1 MVLVLDS
8 CDSLFEVEGCF
19 RSYLVNHPSK
29 LLPLLG
35 PDVRRCLG
43 DGFLHVV
50 VGVYHVMTELMD
62 ANKKSST
69 SCLKSPKTPEM
80 CVFPLNVKR
89 VLEGFTIV

>member
-1 MVLVLDS
+1 MLPRLD
-8 CDSLFEVEGCF
+8 
-19 RSYLVNHPSK
+19 
-29 LLPLLG
+29 

-50 VGVYHVMTELMD
+50 VGVYHDMTELMD

-80 CVFPLNVKR
+80 CVFSLNVKR
-89 VLEGFTIV
+89 VLGSFTNLQLPRRTT